1 MDSNLHIEEYIDFSR
16 YFQVLKRRW
25 LPATITFAGILTLS
39 LVAALVSEDVYQAE
53 AQLLIKTDNRR
64 TPGFDDGRSD
74 IPKLD
79 QKDPIETEAKLLQS
93 RDILEKVIKEL
104 DLKSKNGKA
113 VTYKQASKSFTAI
126 PIIGTELLQV
136 NYEDPDPDV
145 AVAFVERAIELYSEG
160 YVKVD
165 KDITNKDRDL
175 ITKTLPQRE
184 AAVKQAEE
192 NLRLF
197 KNRNGISDVDLQGAN
212 DINALSQIE
221 SQINQVN
228 ADLND
233 VNARYN
239 RLQSQL
245 GMNWQEASAVSSLS
259 QSKSVQQTL
268 TQLQNVKVQLTQKRN
283 VLSDNAPQI
292 ISLQEEKADLTALL
306 ERAISNTLGSQQ
318 SLAGKINILS
328 LGNLKQAQLSEF
340 ANLGLRKEGL
350 EQKLAS
356 FRSEYN
362 KIQRRSNLSPQLKE
376 QERELKRKIKAAEG
390 TYDTLLERLAETEVI
405 VERDIDKVRVISNA
419 AIAEDTVN
427 PNGTLIV
434 AGGAMMGALFGM
446 ALAFLLDLKDN
457 TIKNT
462 QEVEDMFAYPL
473 HGVVPNLS
481 LTDGVGRQLQLPGI
495 GAGRQLQLPGTTAE
509 SIPGQTV
516 AMMPLKQAY
525 QNIQI
530 NLKLQDAD
538 VEKKVIAITSSVPQE
553 GKSSVSAN
561 LAMARAQ
568 CGQRILLIDADMRRP
583 SQHCIWEI
591 TNQIGLS
598 NVLQGEMQ
606 WQDGIQNMMSNLD
619 VLPSG
624 SIPDNP
630 IALLDSPVFNDFVQD
645 IVQHYD
651 QIIFD
656 TPPMIGIPDAKVI
669 GKITD
674 GFLFVVRPGVVDY
687 SSAKVAK
694 KILQSTG
701 QKVLGIIVNGA
712 NMDHEPD
719 YYKSYY
725 YVHQE

>member
-318 SLAGKINILS
+318 S
-328 LGNLKQAQLSEF
+328 
-340 ANLGLRKEGL
+340 
-350 EQKLAS
+350 
-356 FRSEYN
+356 
-362 KIQRRSNLSPQLKE
+362 
-376 QERELKRKIKAAEG
+376 
-390 TYDTLLERLAETEVI
+390 
-405 VERDIDKVRVISNA
+405 
-419 AIAEDTVN
+419 
-427 PNGTLIV
+427 
-434 AGGAMMGALFGM
+434 
-446 ALAFLLDLKDN
+446 
-457 TIKNT
+457 
-462 QEVEDMFAYPL
+462 
-473 HGVVPNLS
+473 
-481 LTDGVGRQLQLPGI
+481 
-495 GAGRQLQLPGTTAE
+495 
-509 SIPGQTV
+509 
-516 AMMPLKQAY
+516 
-525 QNIQI
+525 
-530 NLKLQDAD
+530 
-538 VEKKVIAITSSVPQE
+538 
-553 GKSSVSAN
+553 
-561 LAMARAQ
+561 
-568 CGQRILLIDADMRRP
+568 
-583 SQHCIWEI
+583 
-591 TNQIGLS
+591 
-598 NVLQGEMQ
+598 
-606 WQDGIQNMMSNLD
+606 
-619 VLPSG
+619 
-624 SIPDNP
+624 
-630 IALLDSPVFNDFVQD
+630 
-645 IVQHYD
+645 
-651 QIIFD
+651 
-656 TPPMIGIPDAKVI
+656 
-669 GKITD
+669 
-674 GFLFVVRPGVVDY
+674 
-687 SSAKVAK
+687 
-694 KILQSTG
+694 
-701 QKVLGIIVNGA
+701 
-712 NMDHEPD
+712 
-719 YYKSYY
+719 
-725 YVHQE
+725 